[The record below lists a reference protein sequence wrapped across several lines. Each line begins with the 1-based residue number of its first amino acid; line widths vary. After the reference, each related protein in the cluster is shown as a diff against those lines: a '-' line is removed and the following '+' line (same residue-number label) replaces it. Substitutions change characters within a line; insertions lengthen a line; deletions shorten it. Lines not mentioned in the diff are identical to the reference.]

1 MSKSRYSILSTVGRK
16 FLLAVTGLCL
26 LGFIVVHLVGN
37 MLLLVGP
44 EAFNAYAHKLM
55 SLGPALY
62 LAEAVLLALF
72 LIHVVTA
79 IAVTLGNWRARPGGY
94 KKSRDQGDPS
104 RMTFS
109 SKTMIWTGLV
119 LLVFLI
125 VHLITF
131 KYGPGIEQG
140 YVAEL
145 EGEQV
150 RDLYRLVVEW
160 FGNGL
165 YVAYYVI
172 SMGLL
177 GFHLR
182 HGFWSAFQSLG
193 GFHPRLTPLA
203 YGLGVL
209 AGVIL
214 AIGFLGLP
222 IWFYLGGGTLS

>member
-1 MSKSRYSILSTVGRK
+1 MSIRRCSILSTVGRK

-26 LGFIVVHLVGN
+26 VGFVIVHLMGN
-37 MLLLVGP
+37 LLLLVGP
-44 EAFNAYAHKLM
+44 EAFNAYAHRLM
-55 SLGPALY
+55 SLGPLLY
-62 LAEAVLLALF
+62 VAEGLLLAVF
-72 LIHVVTA
+72 LIHIVTA
-79 IAVTLGNWRARPGGY
+79 ITVTWGNWKARPSGY
-94 KKSRDQGDPS
+94 QTARDQGGPS
-104 RMTFS
+104 RMTLS

-131 KYGPGIEQG
+131 KYGPGIEEG
-140 YVAEL
+140 YATSL
-145 EGEQV
+145 DGEPV
-150 RDLYRLVVEW
+150 RDLYRLVAEW
-160 FGNGL
+160 FGNGI

-203 YGLGVL
+203 YSLGIV

-214 AIGFLGLP
+214 AGGFLGLP
-222 IWFYLGGGTLS
+222 VWFFLVGGR

>member
-1 MSKSRYSILSTVGRK
+1 
-16 FLLAVTGLCL
+16 
-26 LGFIVVHLVGN
+26 LGFIIVHLIGN
-37 MLLLVGP
+37 LLLLVGP
-44 EAFNAYAHKLM
+44 DAFNAYAHKLM

-62 LAEAVLLALF
+62 LAEAILLAIF
-72 LIHVVTA
+72 LIHMVTA
-79 IAVTLGNWRARPGGY
+79 IAVTWSNWKARPGGY
-94 KKSRDQGDPS
+94 QKSTNQGDPS

-131 KYGPGIEQG
+131 KYGPGVEEG
-140 YVAEL
+140 YVATL
-145 EGEQV
+145 DGEEV

-160 FGNGL
+160 FGNGI

-193 GFHPRLTPLA
+193 GFHPRLTPFA
-203 YGLGVL
+203 YALGVV
-209 AGVIL
+209 AGVVL
-214 AIGFLGLP
+214 AVGFLGLP
-222 IWFYLGGGTLS
+222 VWFFLAGGVKS